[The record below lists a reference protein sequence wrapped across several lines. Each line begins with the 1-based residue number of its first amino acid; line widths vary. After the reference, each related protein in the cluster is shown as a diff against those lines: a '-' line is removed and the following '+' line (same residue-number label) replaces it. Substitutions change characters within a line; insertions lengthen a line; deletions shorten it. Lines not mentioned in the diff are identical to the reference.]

1 MGFGTKS
8 EDKDMLKRNENIV
21 ARVVHDTFFLIDIKQ
36 NYFDNKCSL
45 YEINEMGYFI
55 WCCIPEAGDVK
66 EIAKRIEQEVD
77 NQIDLNCVIDDVNF
91 FLDALKREGYI
102 VEDGRD

>member
-1 MGFGTKS
+1 MII
-8 EDKDMLKRNENIV
+8 RNENIV

-45 YEINEMGYFI
+45 YEINELGYFI
-55 WCCIPEAGDVK
+55 WSCIPEAGDVK
-66 EIAKRIEQEVD
+66 EIAKRIKKEVD
-77 NQIDLNCVIDDVNF
+77 DQIDLNCIIDDVKC
-91 FLDALKREGYI
+91 FLDVLKREGYI